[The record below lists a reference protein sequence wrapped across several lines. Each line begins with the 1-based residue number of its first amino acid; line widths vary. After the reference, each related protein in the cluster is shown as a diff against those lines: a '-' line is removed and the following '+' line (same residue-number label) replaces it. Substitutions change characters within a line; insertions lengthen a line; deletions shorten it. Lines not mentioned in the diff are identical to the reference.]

1 MSGKLRVTEIFD
13 SIEGEGKR
21 AGKLATFVRLTGCN
35 LRCSYCDTAYA
46 FDGGEEMRLDDIVH
60 RIHYHNVTLTGG
72 EPLAQDVRDLLDA
85 LRGHDVN
92 IETNGSINIQPFF
105 RDYPDAFFTI
115 DYKCGGS
122 GMTKAMCL
130 SNFSNMRK
138 KDVLKFVVGSR
149 EDLEQAFDVFRQFYG
164 NLRNRQIFV
173 SPVFGQID
181 PQDIV
186 AFMKENNLWSWRVQL
201 QLHKFIWNPQE
212 RGV

>member
-1 MSGKLRVTEIFD
+1 MSDKLHVSEIFD

-21 AGKLATFVRLTGCN
+21 AGKLATFIRLTGCN
-35 LRCSYCDTAYA
+35 LRCSYCDTSYA
-46 FDGGEEMRLDDIVH
+46 FDDGMMMSLDDIYH
-60 RIHYHNVTLTGG
+60 RVRYHNVTLTGG
-72 EPLAQDVRDLLDA
+72 EPLAQDIRDLLDL

-105 RDYPDAFFTI
+105 CDYPDVFFTV
-115 DYKCGGS
+115 DYKCESS
-122 GMTKAMCL
+122 GMTKAMCR
-130 SNFSNMRK
+130 SNFATLRK

-149 EDLEQAFDVFRQFYG
+149 EDLEQALCVFREFYG

-186 AFMKENNLWSWRVQL
+186 AFMKRNNLWSWRIQL
-201 QLHKFIWNPQE
+201 QLHKFIWNPQQ